1 MENYSFEKVELTKG
15 QEFSFTKE
23 VPNQEIKQV
32 TMGLGWDPA
41 IEGAS
46 IDLDANATLLKADGS
61 IADYVFFNHQK
72 SNCGS
77 IYSTGDDLTGQN
89 SDGGDDEQIIV
100 DLTKVPAEVLAIV
113 FSVSSYSGQSFSEI
127 SRAYNR
133 IVDTTD
139 GKEVELA
146 NVELHSNVTGV
157 ISSKLVREGA
167 SWKFVAINEAIT
179 ARTVQ
184 DINAKLQQQPVG
196 V

>member
-1 MENYSFEKVELTKG
+1 MENYSFEKVELTSG

-41 IEGAS
+41 IEGQN

-61 IADYVFFNHQK
+61 IADMVFFQHQT

-77 IYSTGDDLTGQN
+77 VKSTGDDRSGQN
-89 SDGGDDEQIIV
+89 SEDGDDEQIIV
-100 DLTKVPAEVLAIV
+100 DLTKVPTEIETIV
-113 FSVSSYSGQSFSEI
+113 FSVSSYSGQTFNQI
-127 SRAYNR
+127 KRAFNR

-146 NVELHSNVTGV
+146 NVELSGTSTGV
-157 ISSKLVREGA
+157 ISAKLVREDA
-167 SWKFVAINEAIT
+167 SWKFVAINESLT
-179 ARTVQ
+179 AKTVQ
-184 DINAKLQQQPVG
+184 DVNARLMQQPATV
-196 V
+196 